1 MRQRPGWES
10 HDGLGGGDRPDA
22 GAVGEAG
29 GDVVHD
35 GLQLRSVG
43 LECAAGVVDGQGQAA
58 DLGVAD
64 GLFAAGIARQATAG
78 QAGERGVGECGAG
91 ELAIGV
97 VVGVAQ

>member
-1 MRQRPGWES
+1 MGET
-10 HDGLGGGDRPDA
+10 GGQ
-22 GAVGEAG
+22 
-29 GDVVHD
+29 VVDD
-35 GLQLRSVG
+35 GLQLDAVG
-43 LECAAGVVDGQGQAA
+43 FECAAGVVDGQGEAA